1 MTGFRE
7 ILRLPRTVVCLTED
21 KVSSDEFIMRCAEL
35 FAGDA
40 AAGRQIIRPKMGKP
54 RFDGCEGL
62 SFSVSHSGGLTC
74 CAVSRDEVGFDIQ
87 QTLPDYRFADIA
99 RRFFSDAEHETVT
112 SVGCEEQIQRFYRI
126 WTAKEAYV
134 KLDGEGVVR
143 GFRAFSVVSGDG
155 HLLPEVN
162 GRRLI
167 PVTVPQGYLA
177 CLCILPR

>member
-7 ILRLPRTVVCLTED
+7 ILRLPHTAVYLTND
-21 KVSSDEFIMRCAEL
+21 NIPSDELILRCAEL
-35 FAGDA
+35 FAGDT

-62 SFSVSHSGGLTC
+62 SFSISHSGGLTC
-74 CAVSRDEVGFDIQ
+74 CAVSYDEVGFDIQ
-87 QTLPDYRFADIA
+87 QTLPGFRFADIA
-99 RRFFSDAEHETVT
+99 RRLFSAAEHEAVI
-112 SVGCEEQIQRFYRI
+112 SVGGEEQIQRFYRI

-134 KLDGEGVVR
+134 KLDGEGVAR